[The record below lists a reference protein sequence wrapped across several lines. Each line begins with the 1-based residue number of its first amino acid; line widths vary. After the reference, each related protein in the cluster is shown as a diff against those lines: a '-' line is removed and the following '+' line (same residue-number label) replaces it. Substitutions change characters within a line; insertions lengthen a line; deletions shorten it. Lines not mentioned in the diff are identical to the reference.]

1 MNEDLFSQRRKG
13 IWTKIMIRA
22 KSLMGATVAGTRNT
36 EKAGAARAA
45 GTRVSMAGDEVRYIV
60 SVTLPECI
68 GSSWEGL

>member
-1 MNEDLFSQRRKG
+1 
-13 IWTKIMIRA
+13 
-22 KSLMGATVAGTRNT
+22 MGATVAGTRNT

-45 GTRVSMAGDEVRYIV
+45 GTRVSMAGDEVRYMV